1 MYLTY
6 AEYQTYG
13 GTLDEATF
21 NDLGFEACCIVDWY
35 TFRRLVKD
43 DTVSENVKR
52 LVYRLINELNL
63 RNQAMTLGKDTSAT
77 GTETSTSS
85 GVIQSQSN
93 DGFSVQF
100 NVMSAKDIAA
110 SSTLKS
116 PQMRNLIE
124 TYLTGVRNALGQDVL
139 YRGLYP
145 NE

>member
-13 GTLDEATF
+13 GTLDETTF

-35 TFRRLVKD
+35 TFRRLVND

-52 LVYRLINELNL
+52 LVYRLINELEL
-63 RNQAMTLGKDTSAT
+63 RNKAMTLGKDTSAT
-77 GTETSTSS
+77 VTETPTSS

-116 PQMRNLIE
+116 PQMRNLME
-124 TYLTGVRNALGQDVL
+124 TYLTGVKNALGQDVL

>member
-13 GTLDEATF
+13 GTLDETTF
-21 NDLGFEACCIVDWY
+21 NDLGFEACGIVDWY
-35 TFRRLVKD
+35 TFRRLVND

-63 RNQAMTLGKDTSAT
+63 RNQAMTLGKETSAT
-77 GTETSTSS
+77 VTETPTSS

-100 NVMSAKDIAA
+100 NVMSAKDIVA
-110 SSTLKS
+110 SSTLNS
-116 PQMRNLIE
+116 PQMKSLVE
-124 TYLTGVRNALGQDVL
+124 SYLNGVKNALGQDVL

>member
-6 AEYQTYG
+6 AEYQAYG
-13 GTLDEATF
+13 GKLDETTF
-21 NDLGFEACCIVDWY
+21 SDLGFEACCIVDWY

-43 DTVSENVKR
+43 ETVSENVKR
-52 LVYRLINELNL
+52 LVYRLISDLEL
-63 RNQAMTLGKDTSAT
+63 RGKAMTLGQDPNSS
-77 GTETSTSS
+77 GESSSTSS

-93 DGFSVQF
+93 DGFSTQF

-116 PQMRNLIE
+116 PQMRSLVE

>member
-6 AEYQTYG
+6 SEYQAYG
-13 GTLDEATF
+13 GKLDEATF
-21 NDLGFEACCIVDWY
+21 NDLGFEACCIIDWY
-35 TFRRLVKD
+35 TFRRLVND
-43 DTVSENVKR
+43 ETVSENVKR
-52 LVYRLINELNL
+52 LVYRLINDLEL
-63 RNQAMTLGKDTSAT
+63 RNKAMTLGKETTASV
-77 GTETSTSS
+77 TETPVST

-93 DGFSVQF
+93 DGFSVSF
-100 NVMSAKDIAA
+100 NVMSAKDIAL

-116 PQMRNLIE
+116 PQMRSLIE

>member
-13 GTLDEATF
+13 GTLDETTF

-35 TFRRLVKD
+35 TFRRLVND
-43 DTVSENVKR
+43 NEVSENVKR

-63 RNQAMTLGKDTSAT
+63 RNQAMTLGRDTSAT
-77 GTETSTSS
+77 VTETPTNT
-85 GVIQSQSN
+85 GVVQSQSN

-110 SSTLKS
+110 SSTLRS

>member
-6 AEYQTYG
+6 TEYQTYG
-13 GTLDEATF
+13 GKLDETTF

-35 TFRRLVKD
+35 TFRRLVND

-52 LVYRLINELNL
+52 LVYRLINELDL
-63 RNQAMTLGKDTSAT
+63 RNKALTLGKDTSSASSS
-77 GTETSTSS
+77 ETTSS

>member
-6 AEYQTYG
+6 TEYQSYG
-13 GTLDEATF
+13 GTLDETTF

-35 TFRRLVKD
+35 TFRRLVND

-77 GTETSTSS
+77 VTETPTSS

-93 DGFSVQF
+93 DGFSDQF

-124 TYLTGVRNALGQDVL
+124 TYLTGVKNALGQDVL

>member
-13 GTLDEATF
+13 GTLDETTF

-35 TFRRLVKD
+35 TFRRLVND

-77 GTETSTSS
+77 VTETPTSS

-110 SSTLKS
+110 SSTLRS

>member
-6 AEYQTYG
+6 TEYQSYG
-13 GTLDEATF
+13 GTLDETTF

-35 TFRRLVKD
+35 TFRRLVND

-77 GTETSTSS
+77 VTETPTSS

-124 TYLTGVRNALGQDVL
+124 TYLTGVKNALGQDVL

>member
-13 GTLDEATF
+13 GTLDETTF

-35 TFRRLVKD
+35 TFRRLVN
-43 DTVSENVKR
+43 DTEVSENVKR

-63 RNQAMTLGKDTSAT
+63 RNQAMTLGRDTSAT
-77 GTETSTSS
+77 VTETPTNT
-85 GVIQSQSN
+85 GVVQSQSN

-110 SSTLKS
+110 SSTLRS

>member
-13 GTLDEATF
+13 GTLDETTF
-21 NDLGFEACCIVDWY
+21 NDLGFEACCIIDWY
-35 TFRRLVKD
+35 TFRRLVND

-77 GTETSTSS
+77 ATETSTSS

-100 NVMSAKDIAA
+100 NVMSAKDIVA
-110 SSTLKS
+110 SSTVFS
-116 PQMRNLIE
+116 PQMRNLME
-124 TYLTGVRNALGQDVL
+124 TYLTGVKNALGQDVL